1 MKKILHILSALVF
14 GMVSCSQEIEIPDS
28 VPADCI
34 ILNVYNSP
42 MTKAITDLSGTE
54 YERQLNRLDCF
65 FYPKGRTGEACVYYQ
80 KVEYSTPA
88 DRSASIPFYVDE
100 SVIEAIFPSQNE
112 CDVFIIANLP
122 DGTYAKGQAGTDVP
136 TLSNKVLTL
145 GGERDAVGK
154 PFVMA
159 GLDVATKGNENNASG
174 TIPLHRA
181 AAKITVSVS
190 IPAQIQI
197 TSGEA
202 TETMVPVLTN
212 DKGEVTLKT
221 AFHNGVN
228 KTYLRSDYSSKIKAE
243 DFIHTA
249 KAGYDFVVETPATES
264 VPAKY
269 LYTCEI
275 PFYTYARAWEK
286 GAEDAAYL
294 TFEMPWTNQEDQSTQ
309 TYYYQIL
316 INGSGRNFS
325 PNNWYDLTVNVGVI
339 GSTVESEPVPLKDL
353 SYYILDWTTEP
364 ESDTGDRY
372 EDVDIQKYTYLVV
385 PEKRIEMNNTTVGKL
400 PFDASHNI
408 MWELEYPTDPDIVA
422 GFDDQEKIYNTQSL
436 AAYYINCGVARNES
450 PKAQTM
456 SDVSKDSFK
465 VSDKGTSL
473 DFVHPLPDKVYSPI
487 YVHLKVWL
495 DINGN
500 GKLDTDDES
509 KEGQF
514 VEYVTFVQ
522 YPPIYITPH
531 PTTEYSIYMNG
542 YNFRN
547 AQSAQTYKASD
558 SGVSY
563 NLGYAKGSD
572 DGVYMYTIN
581 VTSFNKDDDFEY
593 YGEELKYIIG
603 DPRSRV
609 SDIHL
614 NNDNSDMTRF
624 WKKDAQ
630 GVNPVYAIDLN
641 ENGEYV
647 RDSNGKFQY
656 STGKRALTYYYP
668 TSTEGEVYRV
678 IAPKFRIVSFCS
690 SGGSTITPEGAKMRC
705 ASFQENG
712 YPAGRWRLPTTAEIS
727 FIIGLANETPSAI
740 QPLFYGSNYYYSSTD
755 RVQNNNQVVM
765 EKIPNNNTQTGS
777 VRCVYDE
784 WYWGSEQEA
793 MRNPAANPAD
803 GEEYLFTWGDK
814 KIW

>member
-1 MKKILHILSALVF
+1 MKKILYILSALVF

-100 SVIEAIFPSQNE
+100 SVIETIFPSQNE

-136 TLSNKVLTL
+136 TLSQTVLTL

-174 TIPLHRA
+174 TVPLHRA

-202 TETMVPVLTN
+202 TETMVPVLTD

-221 AFHNGVN
+221 AFHNGVS

-364 ESDTGDRY
+364 ESETGDRY

-385 PEKRIEMNNTTVGKL
+385 PEKRIEIYNSTIGEIHY
-400 PFDASHNI
+400 DASHSVGVKMNKNSKDV
-408 MWELEYPTDPDIVA
+408 EYLEGKKTNEGAFYVYCGPDNN
-422 GFDDQEKIYNTQSL
+422 GNTQ
-436 AAYYINCGVARNES
+436 E
-450 PKAQTM
+450 PK
-456 SDVSKDSFK
+456 V
-465 VSDKGTSL
+465 TSL
-473 DFVHPLPDKVYSPI
+473 PISESNFADNGKGVMTYNYVIPDDVYSPI
-487 YVHLKVWL
+487 FSYITIWL
-495 DINGN
+495 DFNKNGQI
-500 GKLDTDDES
+500 DEDEES
-509 KEGQF
+509 FTED
-514 VEYVTFVQ
+514 VTIVQ
-522 YPPIYITPH
+522 YPAIYVIPDL
-531 PTTEYSIYMNG
+531 TTRYSIYVNDIIKTG
-542 YNFRN
+542 
-547 AQSAQTYKASD
+547 D
-558 SGVSY
+558 GSGDLVRYPKTGNSY
-563 NLGYAKGSD
+563 YGLGLVPGTNSTTGANPT
-572 DGVYMYTIN
+572 YMYVVN
-581 VTSFNKDDDFEY
+581 VSSLKETDFFRYNEDNDMD
-593 YGEELKYIIG
+593 GEQVKYNYIIG
-603 DPRSRV
+603 DPRQRQ
-609 SDIHL
+609 SDTDL
-614 NNDNSDMTRF
+614 NNDGYDMDQH
-624 WKKDAQ
+624 W
-630 GVNPVYAIDLN
+630 VNAPDVDGTI
-641 ENGEYV
+641 
-647 RDSNGKFQY
+647 RKMQ
-656 STGKRALTYYYP
+656 YYYP
-668 TSTEGEVYRV
+668 TSTEPKAFQV
-678 IAPKFRIVSFCS
+678 IAPKFRIVSFH
-690 SGGSTITPEGAKMRC
+690 GNGHRYHNYEGAKMRC
-705 ASFQENG
+705 ASYQEDG
-712 YPAGRWRLPTTAEIS
+712 FPAGRWRLPTYAEMQFVIKLQEERVISPIFFGSSKYFTATNQVTYNDDGSTYMDFQDNSPGTI
-727 FIIGLANETPSAI
+727 N
-740 QPLFYGSNYYYSSTD
+740 GSN
-755 RVQNNNQVVM
+755 
-765 EKIPNNNTQTGS
+765 GS

-784 WYWGSEQEA
+784 WYWGSERDAQK
-793 MRNPAANPAD
+793 NPAANPAA